1 MWLIFTNMTVLCYD
15 KNSMNQDKHLE
26 EVRWHGRGGQGA
38 VLGASMLGSAAA
50 LYEGKYAV
58 SFPSFGAERRGAPV
72 QAFTRISDSVI
83 RTRSQIYHPTRI
95 IVLDDTLL
103 GVVNITDGARSGA
116 TVLVNSRK
124 QPSELNIPDSL
135 SPVTIDATSIAR
147 EIIGVAI
154 VNTAMLGALA
164 GVTGLVSIDSVKK
177 AIADVLPEKVAE
189 RNIAAAEAAFE
200 KVMG

>member
-1 MWLIFTNMTVLCYD
+1 M
-15 KNSMNQDKHLE
+15 KQKGHLD

-72 QAFTRISDSVI
+72 QAFTRISERAI
-83 RTRSQIYHPTRI
+83 RTRSQIYHPTTI

-103 GVVNITDGARSGA
+103 DVVNITDGAEEGA
-116 TVLVNSRK
+116 TILVNTRK
-124 QPSELNIPDSL
+124 PKAQLKKIPDSL
-135 SPVTIDATSIAR
+135 NITTVDATSIAR
-147 EIIGVAI
+147 EHIGVAI

-164 GVTGLVSIDSVKK
+164 GVTDIVSLDSIKK
-177 AIADVLPEKVAE
+177 AIASTLPEKIVE
-189 RNIAAAEAAFE
+189 RNITAAEAAYH
-200 KVMG
+200 KVKGK

>member
-1 MWLIFTNMTVLCYD
+1 MTQ
-15 KNSMNQDKHLE
+15 NARLE

-38 VLGASMLGSAAA
+38 VLGASILGSAAA

-72 QAFTRISDSVI
+72 QAFTRIADHVI

-103 GVVNITDGARSGA
+103 DVVNITDGAQAGA
-116 TVLVNSRK
+116 TVLINTRK
-124 QPSELNIPDSL
+124 PASELAIPAGL
-135 SPVTIDATSIAR
+135 NVIPLDASAIAQ

-154 VNTAMLGALA
+154 VNTTMLGALA
-164 GVTGLVSIDSVKK
+164 GATNLVGLDAIKK
-177 AIADVLPEKVAE
+177 AIADALPEKIAE
-189 RNIAAAEAAFE
+189 RNITAAEAAYRE
-200 KVMG
+200 VKDR

>member
-1 MWLIFTNMTVLCYD
+1 MEH
-15 KNSMNQDKHLE
+15 KSHLE

-50 LYEGKYAV
+50 LYEGRYAV

-72 QAFTRISDSVI
+72 QAFTRISDRAI
-83 RTRSQIYHPTRI
+83 RTRSQIYHPTVI

-103 GVVNITDGARSGA
+103 DVVNITDGAVNGA
-116 TVLVNSRK
+116 TILVNTRRSREQLK
-124 QPSELNIPDSL
+124 RIPDSL
-135 SPVTIDATSIAR
+135 DVTIVDATAIAK

-164 GVTGLVSIDSVKK
+164 SATGIVSLESVKK
-177 AIADVLPEKVAE
+177 AIAGTLPERIVD
-189 RNIAAAEAAFE
+189 RNIAAAEAAYR
-200 KVMG
+200 KVGGK